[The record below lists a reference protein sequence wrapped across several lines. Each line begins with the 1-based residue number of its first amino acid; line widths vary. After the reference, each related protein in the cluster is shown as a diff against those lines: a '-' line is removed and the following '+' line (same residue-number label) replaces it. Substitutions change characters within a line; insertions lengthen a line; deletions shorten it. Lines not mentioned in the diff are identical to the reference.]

1 MHVQFW
7 GASRT
12 VTGSM
17 HLVAVGNK
25 RILLDCGLYQGN
37 RKEAYQRNRDLPFA
51 GKEIDAVVLSH
62 AHIDHCGNLPS
73 LVRSGFS
80 RPIFST
86 PVTRELASLM
96 LLDSAGIQES
106 DIKYVNK
113 KRYRDGKEP
122 LTPLYTTPDAVRTL
136 RQFRSVGFHSWF
148 DVVPGIKCRF
158 HVAGHMLGA
167 AIVELQL
174 NENGKVVNLLF
185 SGDLGR
191 PARPILRDPES
202 VSSADY
208 LIMEA
213 TYGDRLHPAE
223 DDADETLTRLVR
235 RTIAQ
240 RGKLI
245 IPAFAVGRTQE
256 IVYRLNLLMEA
267 KKIDPIKVFV
277 DSPMAVDATEI
288 FRANVDSFDEEVA
301 KQLLDEEDRDPF
313 HFKDLAY
320 IRKSEDSKKLNDF
333 NEPCIIISASGMCES
348 GRIVHHLKNNIED
361 SRNTILF
368 SGYQAENTTG
378 RHILDGNPT
387 VKFFGQVYQVRANIE
402 KLLGSSGHADQSELL
417 SWAKG
422 VCDDGRVQKIA
433 LVHCDMEPATALRQ
447 KLLEQHSP
455 EVIIPDRA
463 QMMPLTPLV

>member
-7 GASRT
+7 GAART

-17 HLVAVGNK
+17 HMVVVGNK

-37 RKEAYQRNRDLPFA
+37 RKEAYQRNKDLPFS

-73 LVRSGFS
+73 LVKNGFS

-113 KRYRDGKEP
+113 KRIRDGKEP
-122 LTPLYTTPDAVRTL
+122 LTPLYTTPDAVRTMRL
-136 RQFRSVGFHSWF
+136 FRSVGFHSWF

-174 NENGKVVNLLF
+174 TENGKVVNLLF

-223 DDADETLTRLVR
+223 DDADEVLIRLVR

-256 IVYRLNLLMEA
+256 IVYRLNLLVEA

-288 FRANVDSFDEEVA
+288 FRANADSFDEEVA
-301 KQLLDEEDRDPF
+301 KQLLDEDDGDPF
-313 HFKDLAY
+313 HFKNLAL
-320 IRKSEDSKKLNDF
+320 IRKSEDSKRLNDF

-361 SRNTILF
+361 SKNTILF

-378 RHILDGNPT
+378 RHIVDGNPT
-387 VKFFGQVYQVRANIE
+387 VKFFGQVYQVRANVE

-422 VCDDGRVQKIA
+422 VCDQGRVQKIA
-433 LVHCDMEPATALRQ
+433 LVHCEMNPATALKQ
-447 KLLEQHSP
+447 TMLEQQFP
-455 EVIIPDRA
+455 DVII
-463 QMMPLTPLV
+463 